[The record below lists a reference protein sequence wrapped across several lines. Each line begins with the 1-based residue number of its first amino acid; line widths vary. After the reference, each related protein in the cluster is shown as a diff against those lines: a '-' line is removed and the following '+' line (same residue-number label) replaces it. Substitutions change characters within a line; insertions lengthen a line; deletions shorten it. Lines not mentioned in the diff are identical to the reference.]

1 MRADQGSIF
10 AGTLME
16 EDAQTRLRHIL
27 EAENAP
33 SEDSEN
39 FEKLKAVYNAC
50 LDESAVSK
58 RGSEPLEKML
68 AKLEDIYSLSSVSV
82 KDGLTDAVLY
92 LMKSGVEALAAP
104 FPSVSAL
111 SLLTMKFSD
120 YLA

>member
-1 MRADQGSIF
+1 
-10 AGTLME
+10 ME